1 MQLQG
6 EDPES
11 ECSICFEKKMDTS
24 TIGNPSMC
32 RHWETI
38 CRPCIDKLRKDCCPF
53 CQQDWSRALGK
64 KNMED
69 IWYAVLYMIVVLE
82 DDVPLLSH
90 LLDKRGFQL
99 TEPYPF
105 EIGCQFLTGETDV
118 KEGAKVWDALPATVR
133 QKMKATFLK
142 AQDIE
147 WDSAN
152 QSYVTRF

>member
-6 EDPES
+6 EDPKS
-11 ECSICFEKKMDTS
+11 ECSICFEEKMDTS
-24 TIGNPSMC
+24 TTGNM
-32 RHWETI
+32 
-38 CRPCIDKLRKDCCPF
+38 
-53 CQQDWSRALGK
+53 Q
-64 KNMED
+64 D
-69 IWYAVLYMIVVLE
+69 IWYAVLYMIVILE

-90 LLDKRGFQL
+90 LLDKRGFHL

-105 EIGCQFLTGETDV
+105 ELGCQFLTGETDV
-118 KEGAKVWDALPATVR
+118 KEGAKVWEELPVTVR